1 MVRPLRKRGI
11 RRNRGGSGPVQSAP
25 RDYEEHFHAAASGY
39 LVLAEDG
46 TILDANR
53 TLADWTGRRRDNLAG
68 SNIAELLPL
77 GDQVMFASHVAP
89 QLAVAGSF
97 SELAVDLLAA
107 GKQSVP
113 VLLSAVRSTLP
124 DGATIDRVTAFRASE
139 RRLYERDLVSALRKA
154 EAAEAARAEVEA
166 DLRVK
171 LRSQEEKDRLL
182 QENLAETI
190 AAKALLETVVDTA
203 DVGLLV
209 IDPQGNTVLANE
221 QLSAAWRKRMGEVP
235 VAGNAGEVFSSDRV
249 TPLPEA
255 ENPVR
260 RAAAGKS
267 FSNQLMWFG
276 AGDNQLAL
284 NVSARPIKT
293 NGVLSGSVL
302 VFHDVT
308 RLAGALAAREEFTAR
323 VSHEIRT
330 PLTSIMGY
338 LDLALEDRALPQH
351 LAGALNIAVRNS
363 ERLLALVTDVLAV
376 ASGKAKPEHRP
387 VNLADVVRARLG
399 SLGPKARAQG
409 VDFLTEIPVS
419 MVVDADPKRM
429 TQAVGSLLS
438 HAVKHSPA
446 GGTVYVQ
453 LWQQGRSVCLR
464 IADTGAGPGD
474 AGQEKASAKRQRTR
488 RTSGAGTD
496 GEGLGVAISKNII
509 EEHGGGLWYVST
521 PGEGSVFTVKLPV
534 SLEMAGLNR

>member
-1 MVRPLRKRGI
+1 
-11 RRNRGGSGPVQSAP
+11 
-25 RDYEEHFHAAASGY
+25 
-39 LVLAEDG
+39 
-46 TILDANR
+46 
-53 TLADWTGRRRDNLAG
+53 
-68 SNIAELLPL
+68 
-77 GDQVMFASHVAP
+77 MFASHVAP

-235 VAGNAGEVFSSDRV
+235 VAGNAGEAFSSDRV

-308 RLAGALAAREEFTAR
+308 RLAGALAAREEYTAR

-387 VNLADVVRARLG
+387 VNLADVVRDRLG

-438 HAVKHSPA
+438 HAVKHSPE

-509 EEHGGGLWYVST
+509 EEHGGGLRYVSA